1 MELNSS
7 VIHTFA
13 SSLLWSKFD
22 NPVETPE
29 FHMELWD
36 LLCSK
41 HERVAIAAPR
51 KHAKTTAGTFVF
63 ILACILFRVKNYVL
77 IISDS
82 EGQAI
87 EFLGNIKQELIDN
100 EKLAQV
106 FQINRLYKDTDKEIR
121 ILFKDGRKARIMAF
135 GSEQKIRGRI
145 WNHQRPDLIV
155 ADDMEND
162 EQVMNEERR
171 HKFRTWFMN
180 ALGEM
185 GSSSCLFRVF
195 GTILH
200 QDSMLNRLMPKMT
213 SPTLKSDGLR
223 FWDDAHEEESGWK
236 SVLYQAH
243 NEDFSKILWP
253 ENYTKE
259 YFVKKRQRYI
269 YQGNP
274 EGYAQEVLN
283 RPIDDSIAYFRKD
296 DLLPIREYKDFLEY
310 YVGVDC
316 AISEKDRRAYT
327 AIVVAGLSAQGTL
340 KVVDVRRFRG
350 DSLDICNE
358 LFAVQTRYNPILIG
372 MEKENIAKSIGPFLY
387 EQMGRAGKPYLN
399 LHLLPIGNQ
408 DKERRAR
415 SIQARIRAGK
425 VEFDH
430 KATWWPSFLEEMIYF
445 PRGTY
450 ADQVDAL
457 AWIGI
462 MLDKMVSVKTDKER
476 ADDEYEREYEAA
488 EIIDYGMTG
497 YGD

>member
-7 VIHTFA
+7 VIHSFA

-29 FHMELWD
+29 FHLELWD
-36 LLCSK
+36 LLCSSY
-41 HERVAIAAPR
+41 ERVAIAAPR

-63 ILACILFRVKNYVL
+63 ILASVLFRVKSYVL

-87 EFLGNIKQELIDN
+87 EFLGNIKQELLEN
-100 EKLAQV
+100 ERLQEL
-106 FQINRLYKDTDKEIR
+106 FQIQRLYKDTDKEVR
-121 ILFKDGRKARIMAF
+121 ILFKDGKKARIMAF

-185 GSSSCLFRVF
+185 GSSTCHFRVF

-213 SPTLKSDGLR
+213 SPTLKTDGLR
-223 FWDDAHEEESGWK
+223 FWDDNHEAESGWK

-296 DLLPIREYKDFLEY
+296 DLLPISEYRERLEY

-327 AIVVAGLSAQGTL
+327 AIVVAGLSATG
-340 KVVDVRRFRG
+340 VIRIMDVRRFRG

-358 LFAVQTRYNPILIG
+358 IFAVQERYDPILIG

-387 EQMGRAGKPYLN
+387 EQMGKSGKPFLN

-430 KATWWPSFLEEMIYF
+430 KASWWPQLQEEMIYF
-445 PRGTY
+445 PRGSY

-462 MLDKMVSVKTDKER
+462 MLDKMVAVKTDKEM
-476 ADDEYEREYEAA
+476 ADEDYEREKEEAG
-488 EIIDYGMTG
+488 ITDLGMTG